1 MQLIEKA
8 INALAKTTPEALA
21 SGPPLSR
28 FQAYILW
35 SFSPWDQRSQ
45 LPKAVKDF
53 SDTSGLIKK
62 EQPIYKEMSR
72 MSMGLSQFQLPDMN
86 GGKSK
91 HNDLWDAYLVSVC
104 EAALQLTRNRN
115 QTIATIKKEVENTC
129 AGSVEAIIHQ
139 KYRGTVLEPHMRT
152 FLLGVTTSA
161 LAEFIPD
168 VTSYPEK

>member
-8 INALAKTTPEALA
+8 INALAKTTSDALK

-53 SDTSGLIKK
+53 SDTAGLIEK
-62 EQPIYKEMSR
+62 EQPIYTEMAR
-72 MSMGLSQFQLPDMN
+72 MSMGLSQLQLPDMN
-86 GGKSK
+86 GVKSK

-104 EAALQLTRNRN
+104 EAALLLTRNRN
-115 QTIATIKKEVENTC
+115 QTIVIIKKEVENTC
-129 AGSVEAIIHQ
+129 ASSVDDVVRQ
-139 KYRGTVLEPHMRT
+139 KYSGTILEAHMRP
-152 FLLGVTTSA
+152 FLLGVTSSA
-161 LAEFIPD
+161 LATFIPD
-168 VTSYPEK
+168 VTSF

>member
-8 INALAKTTPEALA
+8 LIAFAQTTAEALA

-62 EQPIYKEMSR
+62 EQPIYTQISKMAL
-72 MSMGLSQFQLPDMN
+72 GLTQFQLPELN
-86 GGKSK
+86 GATSRP
-91 HNDLWDAYLVSVC
+91 NVLWDAYIMSIC

-139 KYRGTVLEPHMRT
+139 KYRGTVLEPHMRQ
-152 FLLGVTTSA
+152 FLLGVTVSA
-161 LAEFIPD
+161 LATFIPD
-168 VTSYPEK
+168 VTAF